1 MSRSSFSEYDCFRL
15 AKSIPSESI
24 PLGTIGVVLMV
35 FDDAEPAY
43 EVEFSDGKGGNL
55 GGRPTFTLTT
65 DFMTP
70 LESSRN
76 DT

>member
-1 MSRSSFSEYDCFRL
+1 MPHNSFNEYDCFRL
-15 AKSIPSESI
+15 AKPIPSEAI

-55 GGRPTFTLTT
+55 GSRPTFTLTT

-70 LESSRN
+70 LERSGN

>member
-1 MSRSSFSEYDCFRL
+1 MSRSSFNEYDCFRL
-15 AKSIPSESI
+15 AKPIPSESI

-35 FDDAEPAY
+35 FEDTEPAY
-43 EVEFSDGKGGNL
+43 EVEFSDQKGGNL
-55 GGRPTFTLTT
+55 GSRPTFTLTP

-70 LESSRN
+70 LERSGN